1 MGVRRVLLLA
11 VTAIALVLVW
21 PALASVY
28 GEVGT
33 IGKVPVWWL
42 VAIGTVVVLQMVANW
57 QLYRIVMRTSRWFDI
72 AAPQLASNAASH
84 LLPGGNAIG
93 AGIQARMLTTAGF
106 PITQIVPALAATS
119 VLGTVSGFVV
129 LPLLVLMASAAG
141 SRIDPSLV
149 LAMWV
154 GAALLTV
161 LLIAVVAIAARD
173 RPWHWIA
180 VAVAAARERL
190 RRPLD
195 AAELERRLLRERD
208 QIRFAVRHRAVLVG
222 VIALA
227 RPACDYLAL
236 LLSLRA
242 VGSHVN
248 PAAVLAAF
256 VVSNI
261 AGMIPLTPGGLGFV
275 EASLAGVLTVAG
287 TSDPHAHLAVATYR
301 VGETWLPCVAGAI
314 ALFWFER
321 RHRQPRVE
329 PALAPRP
336 APP

>member
-1 MGVRRVLLLA
+1 
-11 VTAIALVLVW
+11 
-21 PALASVY
+21 VY

-33 IGKVPVWWL
+33 IGKVSVWWL

-57 QLYRIVMRTSRWFDI
+57 ELYRIVMRTSRWFDV
-72 AAPQLASNAASH
+72 AAPQLAGNAASH

-106 PITQIVPALAATS
+106 PMTQIVPALAATS
-119 VLGTVSGFVV
+119 VLGTVAGFVV
-129 LPLLVLMASAAG
+129 LPLLVLVASAAG
-141 SRIDPSLV
+141 SRIDTSLV
-149 LAMWV
+149 AAMWV

-161 LLIAVVAIAARD
+161 LLIAVVAIASRD

-180 VAVAAARERL
+180 VTVAAARVRF

-208 QIRFAVRHRAVLVG
+208 QIRFAVRHRALLVG

-242 VGSHVN
+242 VGAHVN

-287 TSDPHAHLAVATYR
+287 ASHPHAHLAVATYR
-301 VGETWLPCVAGAI
+301 VGETWVPCVAGAI

-321 RHRQPRVE
+321 RHRQPGVE